1 MFEAVARLKIRHGEL
16 EGFKRQAAEIMR
28 LTKERDTKPL
38 RYDWFL
44 SDDGTECELRE
55 SYVDADALLEHQ
67 HHIREAKAKLFRD
80 FADDHTM
87 TLYGEPSPGLAELM
101 EAMAGAVT
109 FRRFSF
115 FQGLDADVKAVEE
128 SRPEAVGASME

>member
-1 MFEAVARLKIRHGEL
+1 MFEAAARVKIREGEL

-28 LTKERDTKPL
+28 LTQERDTKPL

-87 TLYGEPSPGLAELM
+87 SSAGEPAPALAKLIERL
-101 EAMAGAVT
+101 AGAVT
-109 FRRFSF
+109 FGRVPPSCR
-115 FQGLDADVKAVEE
+115 D
-128 SRPEAVGASME
+128 

>member
-1 MFEAVARLKIRHGEL
+1 MFEAAARVKIREGEL

-28 LTKERDTKPL
+28 LTKEEDTKPL

-44 SDDGTECELRE
+44 SADGTECELRE
-55 SYVDADALLEHQ
+55 SHVDADALLEHQ
-67 HHIREAKAKLFRD
+67 HHIGEAKATLFRE

-87 TLYGEPSPGLAELM
+87 TLYGEPSPALAELI

-109 FRRFSF
+109 FRQFSF
-115 FQGLDADVKAVEE
+115 FQGLDTDVRAVEE
-128 SRPEAVGASME
+128 VPA

>member
-1 MFEAVARLKIRHGEL
+1 MFEAAARVKIREGEL

-28 LTKERDTKPL
+28 LTQERDTKPL

-44 SDDGTECELRE
+44 SADGTECELRE

-67 HHIREAKAKLFRD
+67 HHIGEAKATLFRE

-87 TLYGEPSPGLAELM
+87 TLYGEPSPALAELI
-101 EAMAGAVT
+101 EAMAGAVEVKQ
-109 FRRFSF
+109 FSF
-115 FQGLDADVKAVEE
+115 FQALNADVKVAEE
-128 SRPEAVGASME
+128 IPA